1 MKQFRACLVIAFA
14 FQLFSVQ
21 GLCLLTEGCGRD
33 CCVPFQDSEETG
45 SGPIPDCCI
54 PSVLRAH
61 ASVAEVQGKQVP
73 ERPLIATVRLDRPE
87 FGRRVETHALTV
99 EPQSQAIPPP
109 LSPRLQTCLLLI

>member
-1 MKQFRACLVIAFA
+1 MKQFRAWLVIAFV

-21 GLCLLTEGCGRD
+21 GVCLLTAGCGSD

-45 SGPIPDCCI
+45 SAPLPDCCI

-61 ASVAEVQGKQVP
+61 ASVAEVQGKQVL
-73 ERPLIATVRLDRPE
+73 ERPLIAPVRLDQPE
-87 FGRRVETHALTV
+87 FVHWVETHALTV